1 MKLFI
6 DGGCSGNDQKDMR
19 KRRMIS
25 VVADERNNILIE
37 EKSRGGSNNIAEFIA
52 LYEAIRYCVENKIE
66 NVEIIT
72 DSKNNLSWFNGQLKK
87 RKQNNFEWILSIRNQ
102 IDRTRKQVNINLIW
116 RPREENLA
124 GRYIES
130 KFKL

>member
-52 LYEAIRYCVENKIE
+52 LYEAIKYCVENKIE

-87 RKQNNFEWILSIRNQ
+87 RKQNNFKWILSIRNQ
-102 IDRTRKQVNINLIW
+102 IDRIRKQVNINLIW

-124 GRYIES
+124 GQYIES